1 MTIFLVLILKTS
13 ARANSMKP
21 LMMMMI
27 MIMMMTVML
36 TRKGSTRLGMN
47 LEFYY
52 GVSEVPQRYLEVYKY
67 ISFPLISPAHEFI
80 FPQKRHR
87 SSCYNE
93 RKEYGSDIDSDDN
106 TYQYHENA
114 HEFDES
120 SYDCSGHSS
129 KKGGS
134 HQVYTR
140 NSCSSDSKI
149 LGGQNVLHSLS
160 NATCLEL

>member
-1 MTIFLVLILKTS
+1 MFL
-13 ARANSMKP
+13 
-21 LMMMMI
+21 
-27 MIMMMTVML
+27 
-36 TRKGSTRLGMN
+36 GYLGCTW
-47 LEFYY
+47 
-52 GVSEVPQRYLEVYKY
+52 RY
-67 ISFPLISPAHEFI
+67 ISFLLISAAHEFI

-87 SSCYNE
+87 SSCYND

-106 TYQYHENA
+106 TYQYHEIAN
-114 HEFDES
+114 EFDES

-134 HQVYTR
+134 RQVYTR

-160 NATCLEL
+160 NATCLELLADAGEVPPSLPFVYLCVSLAVYSFLFSSTWSKLFLTRICFSYICQ